1 MQAATVIDS
10 ATTAA
15 PPAGRITGGAST
27 ISRPRIRARTRTGR
41 VGAVSR
47 GLTAGLFGV
56 GTALPERVIDNAH
69 FVECLDT
76 DDAWIVRRTG
86 IRTRHWLRDDE
97 PLAPLAARACA
108 EALADA
114 GRTPDEV
121 DQIIVSTITPDNV
134 TPGLAPEVARLIGA
148 HGVAAVDLNA
158 ACAGFMYAL
167 DQAAALVETGR
178 AGVVL
183 VCGAEALSRLTDI
196 EDRGTAVLFG
206 DGAGAVVVAAGELD
220 RGVSRFVLGSDPEQ
234 GDLLYADNIERKL
247 RMQGREVYRHAV
259 ARLVE
264 ATLQALEAVSMTP
277 DDLDLLV
284 AHQAN
289 ARIIESAAHE
299 LGVPHSKLAIN
310 VDRVANTSSASI
322 PLALAQAERDGLL
335 TSGMT
340 VGLAAFGAGF
350 VWGAGVVSWKER
362 RHVCA

>member
-1 MQAATVIDS
+1 MQAATVTDA
-10 ATTAA
+10 ATTVERD
-15 PPAGRITGGAST
+15 GRIRRGEVAAATPTAT
-27 ISRPRIRARTRTGR
+27 PHRRARRPLP
-41 VGAVSR
+41 R

-56 GTALPERVIDNAH
+56 GSALPEREIDNAY
-69 FVECLDT
+69 FEQRLDT

-86 IRTRHWLRDDE
+86 IRTRRWLEADE

-108 EALADA
+108 DALADA
-114 GRTPDEV
+114 GRTAAEV
-121 DQIIVSTITPDNV
+121 DQIIVSTITPDKV

-148 HGVAAVDLNA
+148 RGAAAVDLNA
-158 ACAGFMYAL
+158 ACAGFLYAL

-183 VCGAEALSRLTDI
+183 VCGAEALSRLTDTG
-196 EDRGTAVLFG
+196 DRGTAVLFG

-220 RGVSRFVLGSDPEQ
+220 CGVSRFVLGCDPEQ
-234 GDLLYADNIERKL
+234 GALLYADNTDRKL
-247 RMQGREVYRHAV
+247 RMQGPEVYRHAV
-259 ARLVE
+259 ARMAE
-264 ATLQALEAVSMTP
+264 ATRAALHAAGLTV
-277 DDLDLLV
+277 DDLDLFV

-289 ARIIESAAHE
+289 SRIIESAANE
-299 LGVPHSKLAIN
+299 LGLPHAKLALN

-335 TSGMT
+335 TPGAT

-362 RHVCA
+362 QYVCA